1 MMRCLEIRFAAVVLI
16 AVINGVDTKSKL
28 FRLIRGHEPQTEQCV
43 TDHCASSPCKHEGNC
58 TSGSTT
64 FSCQCAHGYKG
75 NTCEDIDHCVSSPC
89 QHNGTCTSGPT
100 TFSCQCADGFIGV
113 TCRDIDHCV
122 SSPCQH
128 NGTCTSGPTTFSCQ
142 CADGF
147 IGVTCRDIDHC
158 VSSPC
163 QHNGT
168 CTSGPTTFSC
178 QCADGFIGVT
188 CRDIDHCVSSP
199 CQHNGTCTSGPTTFS
214 CQCADGFI
222 GVTCRDIDHCVSS
235 PCQHNGTCTSGP
247 TTFSCQCADGF
258 IGVTCR
264 DIDHCVS
271 SPCQHNG
278 TCTSGPTTFS
288 CQCADGFIGDTCEV
302 IPKHRTCMEILQHY
316 ANTKGKDGVYPIYI
330 DGQQKMVYCD
340 MTTDGGGWTSI
351 QKRVDGST
359 DFYRNWDNYKTGFGD
374 PFTNYWIGNDAI
386 HILTTENGQELR
398 VDLMS
403 FTGEKVY
410 ALYSMFHVGNEASKY
425 KFSASG
431 FSGTAGDGFELTNGI
446 RFSTYDQDNDSH
458 GGVNCASVLQGAWW
472 YSRCSSANLNG
483 KYDATNLYWE
493 PWDTESQI
501 KESMMMI
508 RPKK

>member
-1 MMRCLEIRFAAVVLI
+1 MPVGIGIFARMVEPLFPLLKVGCIVDVSARMDTLGESVKDTSHKQNSVLPITVLLLRVNMKGIVHQVQQRFRVSVHMAIKETRVKTSITVFLLPVNITERVHPVQLRSHVSVQMALSESRVETLITVFLLPVNITERVHPVQLRSPVSVQMALSESRVETLITVFLLPVNITERVHPVQLRSPVSVQMALSESRVETLITVFLLPVNITERVHPVQLRSPVSVQMALSESRVETLITVFLLPVNITERVHPVQLRSPVSVQMALSESRVETLITVFLLPVNITERVHPVQQRSHVSVQMALLETRV
-16 AVINGVDTKSKL
+16 K
-28 FRLIRGHEPQTEQCV
+28 
-43 TDHCASSPCKHEGNC
+43 
-58 TSGSTT
+58 
-64 FSCQCAHGYKG
+64 
-75 NTCEDIDHCVSSPC
+75 
-89 QHNGTCTSGPT
+89 
-100 TFSCQCADGFIGV
+100 
-113 TCRDIDHCV
+113 
-122 SSPCQH
+122 
-128 NGTCTSGPTTFSCQ
+128 
-142 CADGF
+142 
-147 IGVTCRDIDHC
+147 
-158 VSSPC
+158 
-163 QHNGT
+163 
-168 CTSGPTTFSC
+168 
-178 QCADGFIGVT
+178 
-188 CRDIDHCVSSP
+188 
-199 CQHNGTCTSGPTTFS
+199 
-214 CQCADGFI
+214 
-222 GVTCRDIDHCVSS
+222 
-235 PCQHNGTCTSGP
+235 
-247 TTFSCQCADGF
+247 
-258 IGVTCR
+258 
-264 DIDHCVS
+264 
-271 SPCQHNG
+271 
-278 TCTSGPTTFS
+278 
-288 CQCADGFIGDTCEV
+288 
-302 IPKHRTCMEILQHY
+302 
-316 ANTKGKDGVYPIYI
+316 
-330 DGQQKMVYCD
+330 
-340 MTTDGGGWTSI
+340 SI